1 MDQMIKETI
10 NTAEMEKLH
19 PNLNKPSYS
28 IPEVAII
35 IGVTRYRVRNMI
47 RLNQIKAILAGK
59 QQLILRPELERY
71 LSKGF

>member
-1 MDQMIKETI
+1 MII

-59 QQLILRPELERY
+59 HQLILRPELERY